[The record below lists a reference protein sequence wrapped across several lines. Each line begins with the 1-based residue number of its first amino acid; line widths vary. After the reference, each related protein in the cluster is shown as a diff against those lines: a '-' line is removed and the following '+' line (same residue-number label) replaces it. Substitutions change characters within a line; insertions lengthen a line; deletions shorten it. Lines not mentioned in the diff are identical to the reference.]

1 MILTLTPNPSLDRTV
16 TLAGELLRGGVNR
29 LGSVTTEP
37 GGKGLNVARVLVAA
51 GEPVTALLPT
61 SSQDP
66 YLRAVLALREV
77 AGAAASVPP
86 DRPGSGGVGT
96 GQAAA
101 GALPAGG
108 LPAGTSTGDDAVP
121 RPALTVV
128 PVPVAGS
135 VRVNTAVTE
144 PDGTTTKLNEPGAA
158 LTAAEVASLEQTLIA
173 AARAAG
179 GVEAGAAPA
188 PATTPVS
195 TPVTVAADGGQSP
208 TAVPSPTAAT
218 TQGAAPAGESQAAA
232 SSPQVPTWVVL
243 SGSLPPGAPTD
254 WYAHLT
260 ARLHR
265 QVPGA
270 RVVVDTSDAPLA
282 ALMDAAAA
290 DPVCAPELIKPN
302 GEELGQLAGLP
313 PQRAMA
319 LEEGARRGELAPVVA
334 AARTLVARGIGAVL
348 ATLGPAG
355 AVLVTGD
362 GAWHA
367 TAPDVPVVSTV
378 GAGDSSVAGYLLA
391 AVRGGDEQAR
401 LVCAMAHGSA
411 AASLPGTRLPT
422 PADLP
427 CEPAVVHRL
436 E

>member
-16 TLAGELLRGGVNR
+16 TVAGELLRGGVNR

-37 GGKGLNVARVLVAA
+37 GGKGLNVARVLAAA
-51 GEPVTALLPT
+51 GEPVTALLPIPP
-61 SSQDP
+61 QDP
-66 YLRAVLALREV
+66 YLRAVRALPEV
-77 AGAAASVPP
+77 AGTAGGNGSDRLGSGGVPAGRAAAGVAAGAAA
-86 DRPGSGGVGT
+86 
-96 GQAAA
+96 
-101 GALPAGG
+101 
-108 LPAGTSTGDDAVP
+108 GDDAVA
-121 RPALTVV
+121 RPSLTVV
-128 PVPVAGS
+128 PVPVAGA

-158 LTAAEVASLEQTLIA
+158 LTAAEVASLEQILIVTAGAGAGAEPA
-173 AARAAG
+173 AATMD
-179 GVEAGAAPA
+179 GAAP
-188 PATTPVS
+188 
-195 TPVTVAADGGQSP
+195 GGP
-208 TAVPSPTAAT
+208 
-218 TQGAAPAGESQAAA
+218 GQAAA
-232 SSPQVPTWVVL
+232 SSSEQVPTWVVL
-243 SGSLPPGAPTD
+243 SGSLPPGVPVD
-254 WYAHLT
+254 WYARLT
-260 ARLHR
+260 ATLHR

-282 ALMDAAAA
+282 ALMAATAA
-290 DPVCAPELIKPN
+290 DPACAPELIKPN

-313 PQRAMA
+313 PEHAMV

-355 AVLVTGD
+355 AVLVTGE

-378 GAGDSSVAGYLLA
+378 GAGDSSVAGYLLG
-391 AVRGGDEQAR
+391 AVRGQDATGR
-401 LVCAMAHGSA
+401 LGSAMAHGSA
-411 AASLPGTRLPT
+411 AASLPGTCLPT

-427 CEPAVVHRL
+427 VETSVVRRL